1 MNFLDES
8 FWLAVSFVIFV
19 YLVYRPAKKAILN
32 SLDAKILEVQ
42 EKVLKAEKLKEDAA
56 LLFKN
61 TNAQIKKLETL
72 RSQMIEESNEI
83 TKKIIQEKTKEI
95 EEFLEHKKSD
105 AIQLMQN
112 QKSTASKEL
121 QDEFC
126 DEVIKLVSEYFQSV
140 KLSESNIAKNLMDK
154 SDFPQDEGKAT
165 SPH

>member
-56 LLFKN
+56 LLFKH

-72 RSQMIEESNEI
+72 RSQMIEESNEV

-105 AIQLMQN
+105 VIQLMQN

-126 DEVIKLVSEYFQSV
+126 DEVVKLVSEYFQLV

-165 SPH
+165 

>member
-8 FWLAVSFVIFV
+8 FWLAVSFVIFL

-42 EKVLKAEKLKEDAA
+42 EKVLQAEKLKDDAA
-56 LLFKN
+56 LLFKH
-61 TNAQIKKLETL
+61 TNAQIKKLKTL
-72 RSQMIEESNEI
+72 RSQMIEESNEV

-126 DEVIKLVSEYFQSV
+126 DEVIKLVSEYFKSV

-165 SPH
+165 

>member
-8 FWLAVSFVIFV
+8 FWLAVSFVIFL
-19 YLVYRPAKKAILN
+19 YLVYKPAKKAILN

-42 EKVLKAEKLKEDAA
+42 EKVLQAEKLKEDAA
-56 LLFKN
+56 LLFKH

-72 RSQMIEESNEI
+72 RSQIIEDSNEV

-165 SPH
+165 

>member
-8 FWLAVSFVIFV
+8 FWLAVSFVIFL

-32 SLDAKILEVQ
+32 SLDTKILEVQ
-42 EKVLKAEKLKEDAA
+42 EKVLQAEKLKEDAA
-56 LLFKN
+56 LLFKH

-72 RSQMIEESNEI
+72 RSQIIEDSNEV

-112 QKSTASKEL
+112 QKSTASKKL
-121 QDEFC
+121 HDEFC

-165 SPH
+165 

>member
-8 FWLAVSFVIFV
+8 FWLAVSFIIFL

-42 EKVLKAEKLKEDAA
+42 EKVLQAEKLKEDAA
-56 LLFKN
+56 LLFKH

-72 RSQMIEESNEI
+72 RSQLIEESNEV

-154 SDFPQDEGKAT
+154 SYFPQD
-165 SPH
+165 

>member
-19 YLVYRPAKKAILN
+19 YLIYRPAKKAILN

-56 LLFKN
+56 LLFEQ
-61 TNAQIKKLETL
+61 TNAQIQKLETL
-72 RSQMIEESNEI
+72 RSQMIEESNEV

-95 EEFLEHKKSD
+95 EEFLEHKKFD
-105 AIQLMQN
+105 AIQLIQN
-112 QKSTASKEL
+112 QKSTATKEL

-126 DEVIKLVSEYFQSV
+126 DEVIKLVSEYFQSA
-140 KLSESNIAKNLMDK
+140 KFSESNIAKNLMDK
-154 SDFPQDEGKAT
+154 SDFPQKEDKST
-165 SPH
+165 